1 MILTRT
7 GTRVQLRYRA
17 LAMSSNKLSK
27 TLPHSAIASVTV
39 DLAHNTIKPQ
49 EFAARLRDHAVPVI
63 GYVARGS
70 LKLDLRT
77 IFPRQDAEL
86 IAALRAVCR

>member
-1 MILTRT
+1 MGTYGSPERIVRGSILRT
-7 GTRVQLRYRA
+7 NTQRCLIF
-17 LAMSSNKLSK
+17 SNRLSE
-27 TLPHSAIASVTV
+27 I
-39 DLAHNTIKPQ
+39 
-49 EFAARLRDHAVPVI
+49 AARLRDHAVPVI

-86 IAALRAVCR
+86 IAAIRAVCR